1 MDARTGVRLISW
13 GTTLASESKKI
24 CVYCSA
30 SNDLA
35 PIYTEAAVAL
45 GKAMGE
51 RGDTLVYGGSSN
63 GLMGAIARSAHAAG
77 GRVIG
82 IIPKALLTVEFAFEN
97 ADDLIITEDLRERK
111 AGMEARAD
119 AFVALPGGIG
129 TLEEVFEIMTL
140 RALNLTPKPLVLLNT
155 ENFYDPLMELLQR
168 MLSGGFIRRP
178 ISEIFFLAPDVSSA
192 LDHVDEAFSN

>member
-1 MDARTGVRLISW
+1 MIA
-13 GTTLASESKKI
+13 ESKKI

-30 SNDLA
+30 SADLA
-35 PIYTEAAVAL
+35 PVYTEAAVAL

-51 RGDTLVYGGSSN
+51 RGDTLVYGGASK
-63 GLMGAIARSAHAAG
+63 GLMGAIAQAAHEAG
-77 GRVIG
+77 GRVVG
-82 IIPKALLTVEFAFEN
+82 IIPKALLTVEFAFEH

-111 AGMEARAD
+111 ASMEARAD
-119 AFVALPGGIG
+119 AFIALPGGIG

-140 RALNLTPKPLVLLNT
+140 RALNLTPKPLILLNT

-178 ISEIFFLAPDVSSA
+178 ISEVFYLAPDVPSA
-192 LDHVDEAFSN
+192 LDHIDSAFPPTND